1 MDLVKKC
8 KNLYIYLHSTTYIA
22 NFNDQKIKSVRR
34 RCIPEKELDDALPS
48 CSNLRKDL
56 EAVSNHSARRHG
68 GLLLTFLKG
77 RLTDSVVG
85 SDVWAADNDSLRGS
99 EEGDNDVEESGS
111 HCR

>member
-1 MDLVKKC
+1 M
-8 KNLYIYLHSTTYIA
+8 
-22 NFNDQKIKSVRR
+22 
-34 RCIPEKELDDALPS
+34 
-48 CSNLRKDL
+48 
-56 EAVSNHSARRHG
+56 SNHSARRHG